1 MMRRMAD
8 SGSASAP
15 GTPALPDAGVALHM
29 SAAIGGSAPPVLVY
43 PHSPSRWNGEE
54 IDRLIL
60 WAAATGVSDISLM
73 TGERVRCELHGW
85 NHAVTTSGIQDGE
98 MTSILGRIYG
108 DAGLAKLNT
117 GQALDISYAVRPD
130 RDSQVR
136 CRVNVTGCWAGRL
149 DGVQITIR
157 ILPEAPPRLETLKV
171 EPAIEAHCLPTQGAV
186 IVTGPTGSGKTTLLG
201 AILRRQVE
209 DTKRSS
215 KLLTYE
221 APIELVYDGICG
233 PFSMVSQVEIP
244 WHLPTFA
251 EGVRNAMR
259 RKPTNILIGECRDAE
274 TLAACAEAAMTG
286 HAVHTTMHATG
297 IPDMLRRAVSPFSPA
312 ERQGRAIDI
321 MGVLRLGVT
330 QILLPSTD
338 GKRVAAREFLVFD
351 ARVRG
356 ILLDAP
362 VDTWPH
368 LSREI
373 MRDGAKS
380 GNAQSMESAIERL
393 LDEGRVDPAI
403 AEDHLRSMRAMAKAD
418 AEATLPW
425 EFGSRRSEAEGR

>member
-1 MMRRMAD
+1 MMQRMAD
-8 SGSASAP
+8 LITKAPAGASAP
-15 GTPALPDAGVALHM
+15 PAAVSPNEISPLT
-29 SAAIGGSAPPVLVY
+29 Y
-43 PHSPSRWNGEE
+43 PQSPSRWNGEE

-60 WAAATGVSDISLM
+60 WASRTGVSDISLM
-73 TGERVRCELHGW
+73 TGERIRCELHGW
-85 NHAVTTSGIQDGE
+85 NHAVTTSGIQTGE
-98 MTSILGRIYG
+98 MTAILGRIYG
-108 DAGLAKLNT
+108 DSGLAKINT
-117 GQALDISYAVRPD
+117 GQALDTSYDVRPD
-130 RDSQVR
+130 RDTKVR

-149 DGVQITIR
+149 DGLQITIR
-157 ILPEAPPRLETLKV
+157 ILPETPPRLESLKV
-171 EPAIEAHCLPTQGAV
+171 EPAIEEHCLPTQGAV

-201 AILRRQVE
+201 AILRRLVE
-209 DTKRSS
+209 DGKRSS

-221 APIELVYDGICG
+221 APIELVYDGVCG
-233 PFSMVSQVEIP
+233 PYSMVSQVEIP

-297 IPDMLRRAVSPFSPA
+297 IADMLRRAVSPFSPA

-321 MGVLRLGVT
+321 MGSLRLGIT

-373 MRDGAKS
+373 MRDAATTGR
-380 GNAQSMESAIERL
+380 AQTMESAIERL
-393 LDEGRVDPAI
+393 LADGRLDPGI
-403 AEDHLRSMRAMAKAD
+403 AEEHLRSMRAMAKAD
-418 AEATLPW
+418 ADAAAPW
-425 EFGSRRSEAEGR
+425 EYGSRRGELEGH